1 MDETASKGIIR
12 AACIA
17 VATLLVACAPLKSGI
32 YYKPVDAGEK
42 GFMRTPQD
50 SISRPL
56 GQGAQMELKVKPL
69 DPEAEDPSG
78 VAFHFK
84 VTVPQDVIVQF
95 GSRTFRI
102 RDEDSLQEFTHEAQF
117 ALMHQI
123 KEPEDSEEKAG
134 HETWEIDFLNRF
146 RGETYKDEARLFPDT
161 ILHNFYTLDFT
172 LEELK
177 ANRFS
182 VFFPVAQV
190 NTKSVDIIPVQFER
204 AESKWYMG
212 EIVP

>member
-1 MDETASKGIIR
+1 MVGTGSKGIIGAVCM
-12 AACIA
+12 AAA
-17 VATLLVACAPLKSGI
+17 ALLVACAPLRSGT

-50 SISRPL
+50 FISRPL
-56 GQGAQMELKVKPL
+56 GPGAQMELKVKPL
-69 DPEAEDPSG
+69 DPEAEDASG

-84 VTVPQDVIVQF
+84 VVVPQDVIVQF
-95 GSRTFRI
+95 GSRTFRV
-102 RDEDSLQEFTHEAQF
+102 RDEESLQEYSYEAQF

-134 HETWEIDFLNRF
+134 HETWEIDFMNRF
-146 RGETYKDEARLFPDT
+146 RGETYKDEVRILPDT

-172 LEELK
+172 VEELR

-182 VFFPVAQV
+182 VFFPVVQV
-190 NTKSVDIIPVQFER
+190 NTRAVDIIPVQFER

>member
-1 MDETASKGIIR
+1 MVGTGSKGIIG
-12 AACIA
+12 AACVVA
-17 VATLLVACAPLKSGI
+17 ATLLIACAPLKSGV

-50 SISRPL
+50 HISRPL
-56 GQGAQMELKVKPL
+56 GQGARMELSIKPL
-69 DPEAEDPSG
+69 DPEAEDPTG
-78 VAFHFK
+78 VALHFK

-95 GSRTFRI
+95 GSRTFRV
-102 RDEDSLQEFTHEAQF
+102 RDEESLQEFTHEAQF

-146 RGETYKDEARLFPDT
+146 RGETYEEDARILPDT
-161 ILHNFYTLDFT
+161 LLHNFYTLDFT
-172 LEELK
+172 LEELT

-190 NTKSVDIIPVQFER
+190 NTKSVEIIPVQFER